1 MPSERKK
8 PFEKKPRPG
17 ELGPAQD
24 AVRVEP
30 HNLDAEQGLIASCLL
45 DTTGDILTECASQ
58 KITWVYF
65 YKPAHQI
72 IYAALMELYGQRMAG
87 APMPNEV
94 ILADYLRDKGK
105 LEEAGG
111 IGYLLEVTGRVET
124 PAHAVYWVK
133 IVREKYFYRQLIET
147 SRWVIEKCYQPEEGL
162 DTYIDKVEKAVL
174 EISQDRISEDAEPLK
189 TSITSA
195 AALIEKIRN
204 NRGAIQGVSSGI
216 PDLDKLTFGFKGGEM
231 IVVAAR
237 PGMGK
242 TAIALNFTEAAVLPR
257 GGGPGT
263 PTMFFSLEMPSEQLA
278 MRMLTAHA
286 RVDSQKIRDGFVSAE
301 DSRTLGESAIALGK
315 APMWID
321 ASSAVNILELR
332 AKARR
337 IHAREKL
344 GLIVVDYLQLIYG
357 TDNSIP
363 REQQVA
369 EISRG
374 LKALAKELNIP
385 VVVLAQL
392 NRESE
397 KEHRQP
403 RISDLRESGS
413 IEQDA
418 DVVLLLSKTRD
429 GIKADKDGSSP
440 LENHVERR
448 ELIVAKNRN
457 GPVGWVDIVFNK
469 KITRFDLYSPNP
481 S

>member
-1 MPSERKK
+1 MPIERSKN
-8 PFEKKPRPG
+8 FEKKARPG
-17 ELGPAQD
+17 EVTPAAD
-24 AVRVEP
+24 AIRVEP
-30 HNLDAEQGLIASCLL
+30 NNPDAERGLIASCLL
-45 DTTGDILTECASQ
+45 DTTGDVLTECASQ
-58 KITWVYF
+58 KVRWDYF
-65 YKPAHQI
+65 YVPAHQV
-72 IYAALMELYGQRMAG
+72 IYNALMELYGQRKAG
-87 APMPNEV
+87 APAPNDM
-94 ILADYLRDKGK
+94 ILANYLQEKGK
-105 LEEAGG
+105 LEEVGG
-111 IGYLLEVTGRVET
+111 MGYLMEIVNRVET
-124 PAHAVYWVK
+124 PAHAQYWIG

-147 SRWVIEKCYQPEEGL
+147 SRWVIERCYQPEEGL
-162 DTYIDKVEKAVL
+162 DAYIDKVEKKVL

-189 TSITSA
+189 HSVQRA
-195 AALIEKIRN
+195 ASLIETIRKN
-204 NRGAIQGVSSGI
+204 KGAIQGVSSGI

-242 TAIALNFTEAAVLPR
+242 TAIALNFAEAAVLPR
-257 GGGPGT
+257 GGGPGK
-263 PTMFFSLEMPSEQLA
+263 PTLFFSLEMPSEQLA
-278 MRMLTAHA
+278 MRMLCAYA
-286 RVDSQKIRDGFVSAE
+286 RVESQKIRDGFIPA
-301 DSRTLGESAIALGK
+301 DDDRALGEAAVALGK

-337 IHAREKL
+337 LHAREQL

-357 TDNSIP
+357 TDNTLP

-374 LKALAKELNIP
+374 LKALSKELNVP

-397 KEHRQP
+397 KEKRQP

-418 DVVLLLSKTRD
+418 DVVLLLSKTRE
-429 GIKADKDGSSP
+429 GIKDEGGELD
-440 LENHVERR
+440 ENHAVRR